1 MLGQVRRV
9 ASALV
14 AFALISPSL
23 AASAAEGAS
32 APAATPGAS
41 PSLVEPAVARRGVA
55 VIAIGEGASDAAWP
69 VALAVYGDEALR
81 PRLQDRDARVLAGAE
96 PPKDAPKETKELAEL
111 RAQVRGDDA
120 ASRLLLKEIARR
132 TSTVAL
138 VLVWPKSDTLPAPT
152 PAQARLYDAADDA
165 VDPSLHREGN
175 AGWSALVTTLRARYA
190 KADAATPNAASGPNG
205 SATKGE
211 LPKGTPAKGGS
222 AILSSPWF
230 WGAIAAAVL
239 GAVVYAASTKA
250 SDTSGTSAGSGLRI
264 EWGK

>member
-1 MLGQVRRV
+1 MLDRVRRV

-23 AASAAEGAS
+23 AASAAEGAN
-32 APAATPGAS
+32 APGVAPGATP
-41 PSLVEPAVARRGVA
+41 SLTEPAVARRGVA
-55 VIAIGEGASDAAWP
+55 VIAIGAGAADAAWP

-96 PPKDAPKETKELAEL
+96 PAKDAPKETRELAEL

-132 TSTVAL
+132 TATVAL
-138 VLVWPKSDTLPAPT
+138 VLVWPKGDALEAPAPA
-152 PAQARLYDAADDA
+152 PVPVQARLYDAADDA
-165 VDPSLHREGN
+165 VDPTLHREGT
-175 AGWSALVTTLRARYA
+175 AGWSALVTTLRGRYVKPEGGTTTA
-190 KADAATPNAASGPNG
+190 TGTPADA
-205 SATKGE
+205 KGE
-211 LPKGTPAKGGS
+211 LPKAPPAKGGS
-222 AILSSPWF
+222 TVLSSPWF

-239 GAVVYAASTKA
+239 GAVVLAASSAKG
-250 SDTSGTSAGSGLRI
+250 SDTSAANGLRI